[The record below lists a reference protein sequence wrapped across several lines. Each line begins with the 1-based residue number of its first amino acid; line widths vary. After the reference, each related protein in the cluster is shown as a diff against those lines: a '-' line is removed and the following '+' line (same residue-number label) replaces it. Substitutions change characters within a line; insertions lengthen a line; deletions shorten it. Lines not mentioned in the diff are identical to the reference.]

1 MEQTAHQLLHQTASK
16 QHSAIRSK
24 QDDAGSGTGKVHIN
38 FDGTLREL
46 EAISDE
52 EIKTDSMIEVC
63 DILDN
68 SILVVKKIN

>member
-1 MEQTAHQLLHQTASK
+1 MSDENSENKNVK
-16 QHSAIRSK
+16 QEE
-24 QDDAGSGTGKVHIN
+24 V
-38 FDGTLREL
+38 EL
-46 EAISDE
+46 NE